1 MRRVVFCVQLIGLI
15 AGLAGCELNRSRQP
29 SVLVVAVEGL
39 GFEALSCDSEQS
51 ESSEG
56 LSAFCEESV
65 RFSHAYA
72 PSTMTVSTLASL
84 LTGQYPV
91 DHQVR
96 NNGSD
101 FLSARARTL
110 AEGALAKKYRTLFV
124 SGGAPVWRKSGLA
137 QGFEV
142 FDDQVEV
149 RPGVYYR
156 PAEDVFRI
164 ATHWIDQESGA
175 SPFLSVMF
183 LADLQFPQVATRTDE
198 GEVREKSA
206 AAQLE
211 EVSESLGYLVRWLKA
226 RKRWNTTNI
235 VLVGLN
241 SHVLRENDST
251 PSPLSLRSSSVQ
263 VSLFIKPARKERDNV
278 IQWAVD
284 RNVSLVDVGVTMF
297 DWLGLEAPATSL
309 AEVAPESLKS
319 ALERPDPNWEED
331 RLILTETGWP
341 DWLEKAGVRW
351 AVRQNQFLFIHD
363 QKPRIFNTLTDRME
377 SMPLK
382 STDPL
387 WQSLNGD
394 VLGLLRKAETPAFRG
409 ITPGWAERLEAARD
423 LWREGNARDIKG
435 DEPWAKWYLR
445 SALQARDW
453 PTVKRLAEGLGEP
466 VGVFVAA
473 RQLGENV
480 VVPKNGCLRLWVP
493 SKTDKKALECKD
505 DKVLALYAWSTARN
519 EDDKL
524 ITQERFARLYRQ
536 AWIEQEIGRLN
547 YLNELRW
554 DVDRELPGAP
564 SLLDYVLALK
574 EVEPFA
580 KRASALLNGK
590 DARL

>member
-29 SVLVVAVEGL
+29 SVLVIAVEGL
-39 GFEALSCDSEQS
+39 GFEALGCDSEQGES
-51 ESSEG
+51 SSEG

-84 LTGQYPV
+84 MTGLYPN

-96 NNGSD
+96 NNGPD
-101 FLSARARTL
+101 FLSARFRTL
-110 AEGALAKKYRTLFV
+110 AEGALGKKYRTLFV

-142 FDDQVEV
+142 FDDQVDV
-149 RPGVYYR
+149 GPGLYYR

-164 ATHWIDQESGA
+164 ATHWMDVDANGA
-175 SPFLSVMF
+175 PVFSVMF
-183 LADLQFPQVATRTDE
+183 LADLQFPQIATKTDD
-198 GEVREKSA
+198 GEIREKSS

-211 EVSESLGYLVRWLKA
+211 EVTESLGYLVKWLKA
-226 RKRWNTTNI
+226 RKRWNSTNI
-235 VLVGLN
+235 VLVGVN
-241 SHVLRENDST
+241 SHVTRENDPT

-297 DWLGLEAPATSL
+297 GWLGLEAPPTSL
-309 AEVAPESLKS
+309 SEVAPESLQS
-319 ALERPDPNWEED
+319 ALERPDPNLEED
-331 RLILTETGWP
+331 RLVMTETGWP
-341 DWLEKAGVRW
+341 DWLERGGVRW
-351 AVRQNQFLFIHD
+351 SVRQNQFLFIHD
-363 QKPRIFNTLTDRME
+363 RRPLIFNTLTDRME

-394 VLGLLRKAETPAFRG
+394 VLGLLRKADTPAFG
-409 ITPGWAERLEAARD
+409 GLSAGWVERLEAARD
-423 LWREGNARDIKG
+423 LWRDGNAREVRG

-445 SALQARDW
+445 RALETRDW
-453 PTVKRLAEGLGEP
+453 PTVKRLAQALNEP

-473 RQLGENV
+473 RQLGEPV
-480 VVPKNGCLRLWVP
+480 VPPKNGCLRLLL
-493 SKTDKKALECKD
+493 KTPKAECHD
-505 DKVLALYAWSTARN
+505 DRVLLLHAWTSART
-519 EDDKL
+519 EEEKSL
-524 ITQERFARLYRQ
+524 AQERFARVYRQ
-536 AWIEQEIGRLN
+536 AWLEQEIGRLN
-547 YLNELRW
+547 YVNELRW
-554 DVDRELPGAP
+554 DVNRELPGPP
-564 SLLDYVLALK
+564 SLLDYVLTLK

-580 KRASALLNGK
+580 RKTSVLLNGK